1 MKEIKNMY
9 KEIGVKCNGKTH
21 RLLEYA
27 YKNRAIVVCGLPRA
41 MEEKAREYGI
51 GNVECISY
59 PTFLDVRHKLK
70 GQTIVIDEIEGLL
83 ERLSTDIIGYTLGVE
98 ENEV

>member
-1 MKEIKNMY
+1 MY
-9 KEIGVKCNGKTH
+9 REIGPKGNGKTR

-27 YKNRAIVVCGLPRA
+27 AKNKSVVVCSMPKA

-51 GNVECISY
+51 GKIECISY
-59 PTFLDVRHKLK
+59 STFLDIRHELK
-70 GQTIVIDEIEGLL
+70 NVPIVIDEIEGLL
-83 ERLSTDIIGYTLGVE
+83 ERLNKNITGYTLGVE

>member
-1 MKEIKNMY
+1 MY
-9 KEIGVKCNGKTH
+9 KEIGVRGNGKTR

-27 YKNRAIVVCGLPRA
+27 SKNKSIVVCSMPKA

-51 GNVECISY
+51 ENIECISY
-59 PTFLDVRHKLK
+59 STFLDVRHKLK

-83 ERLSTDIIGYTLGVE
+83 ERLNVDIIGYTLGVE
-98 ENEV
+98 ENEI

>member
-1 MKEIKNMY
+1 MY
-9 KEIGVKCNGKTH
+9 KEIGVKGNGKTR

-27 YKNRAIVVCGLPRA
+27 SKNKSIVVCSMPKA

-51 GNVECISY
+51 GNIECISY
-59 PTFLDVRHKLK
+59 STFLDVRHKLK

-83 ERLSTDIIGYTLGVE
+83 ERLSTDIVGYTLGVE
-98 ENEV
+98 EDEI

>member
-1 MKEIKNMY
+1 MY
-9 KEIGVKCNGKTH
+9 KEIGVRGNGKTR

-27 YKNRAIVVCGLPRA
+27 SKNKSIVVCSMPKA

-59 PTFLDVRHKLK
+59 STFLDVRHKLK

-83 ERLSTDIIGYTLGVE
+83 ERLSASIIGYTLGVE
-98 ENEV
+98 ENEI

>member
-1 MKEIKNMY
+1 MKEIRAMY
-9 KEIGVKCNGKTH
+9 KEIGVKGNGKTR

-27 YKNRAIVVCGLPRA
+27 SKNRSIVVCSLPRA

-51 GNVECISY
+51 KNIECISY
-59 PTFLDVRHKLK
+59 STFLDIRHELK

-83 ERLSTDIIGYTLGVE
+83 KCLDTNIIGYTLGVE
-98 ENEV
+98 ENEI

>member
-1 MKEIKNMY
+1 MY
-9 KEIGVKCNGKTH
+9 KEIGIKGNGKTR

-27 YKNRAIVVCGLPRA
+27 AKNNSIVVCSMPKA

-51 GNVECISY
+51 KNIECISY
-59 PTFLDVRHKLK
+59 STFLDVNHKLK

-83 ERLSTDIIGYTLGVE
+83 QRLNNNIIGYTLGVE
-98 ENEV
+98 ENEI